1 MNASLAATGITGTTT
16 ATTSTT
22 APTDNCCYSFCLIYN
37 YQGRVLDAIM
47 LV

>member
-22 APTDNCCYSFCLIYN
+22 APLTTAAIFCLIYN